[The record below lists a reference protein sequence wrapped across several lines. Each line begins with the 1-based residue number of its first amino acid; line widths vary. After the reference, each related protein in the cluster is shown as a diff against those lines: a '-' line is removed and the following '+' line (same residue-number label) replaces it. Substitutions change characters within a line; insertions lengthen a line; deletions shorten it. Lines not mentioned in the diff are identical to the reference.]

1 MTKQQLEYFLSAAEF
16 CNLSKAANFHYVS
29 IPTFTRHIND
39 LEAELSTRLF
49 DRNNR
54 GLVMTTAGALFHSF
68 ARDTLTRMY
77 EYYDE
82 ILGRGLLV
90 GEPHDE
96 FVMGYYPFGGMFS
109 QYAKLIDRYLHIW
122 IKKPCVLHCIKGGR
136 MTDMVRRG
144 DLDVGTVSISQLDK
158 YGNDFESRVF
168 FESKCTLL
176 VDPEHE
182 LASRDSITVDE
193 LVERYSAFSLYLP
206 EDVAAPEL
214 RERAITGARDV
225 IELTRRTLDFLPI
238 WSAMRDQDG
247 QFKLKERLMLAPSDL
262 HRPELRDR
270 HILQIEGGDV
280 TTSVRLFWRRDNDSE
295 VIQRFKEALDFAEI
309 K

>member
-1 MTKQQLEYFLSAAEF
+1 
-16 CNLSKAANFHYVS
+16 
-29 IPTFTRHIND
+29 
-39 LEAELSTRLF
+39 
-49 DRNNR
+49 
-54 GLVMTTAGALFHSF
+54 
-68 ARDTLTRMY
+68 
-77 EYYDE
+77 
-82 ILGRGLLV
+82 
-90 GEPHDE
+90 
-96 FVMGYYPFGGMFS
+96 
-109 QYAKLIDRYLHIW
+109 
-122 IKKPCVLHCIKGGR
+122 
-136 MTDMVRRG
+136 
-144 DLDVGTVSISQLDK
+144 
-158 YGNDFESRVF
+158 
-168 FESKCTLL
+168 

-270 HILQIEGGDV
+270 RILQIEGGDV